1 MDPTHAGTPCTV
13 NPKEKRLG
21 LDTEGGG
28 GVVERGIKSELRP
41 QGSTNP
47 PQLGLVP
54 ATRSTRDK
62 VRIKNGGSN
71 SYTDSTLSECWD
83 WINLL

>member
-1 MDPTHAGTPCTV
+1 MDPTHAGRPCTP
-13 NPKEKRLG
+13 NPEEKRLG

-28 GVVERGIKSELRP
+28 GVVERGIKQELRP

-54 ATRSTRDK
+54 ATRSTRNK
-62 VRIKNGGSN
+62 VRGQKWGFKFV
-71 SYTDSTLSECWD
+71 Y
-83 WINLL
+83 